1 MPEIVAFRLDAP
13 FAAWGDIA
21 VGERR
26 GTHVRPSHSAICG
39 LVAASLGLPRNAPGH
54 EALAAGFFLA
64 TRAEWLG
71 VPFADFH
78 TAQTPPDRRGRRYA
92 TRADELSEK
101 DALGTII
108 SRRDYLS
115 DVAFTVLLWP
125 TAIRAHAADVLA
137 DALNHPVFAPYA
149 GRRSCPLGAP
159 LAAKVITAD
168 TVNAAFAAYDAL
180 TETHREL
187 ARSLHKRAE
196 AQEEI
201 AVDADLLDVRGSG
214 LEPQR
219 QEVRRDQIVSRQRWQ
234 FEPRSEF
241 ILRKSA
247 SEGTTI

>member
-39 LVAASLGLPRNAPGH
+39 LVASSLGLPRDAPGH
-54 EALAAGFFLA
+54 EALAAGFSLA
-64 TRAEWLG
+64 TRTEWLG

-78 TAQTPPDRRGRRYA
+78 TAQTPPERRGVRYA
-92 TRADELSEK
+92 TRADELRDEN
-101 DALGTII
+101 ALGTII
-108 SRRDYLS
+108 SRRDYLG

-125 TAIRAHAADVLA
+125 TDAPAHSVRMLA

-159 LAAKVITAD
+159 LAARIVTAETVI
-168 TVNAAFAAYDAL
+168 AAFATYDAL
-180 TETHREL
+180 TEAHRAL
-187 ARSLHKRAE
+187 AKSLHPRAMSHG
-196 AQEEI
+196 EI
-201 AVDADLLDVRGSG
+201 AVDSDLGDICGAAIER
-214 LEPQR
+214 R
-219 QEVRRDQIVSRQRWQ
+219 EVRRDRIVSRLRWQ
-234 FEPRSEF
+234 FEPRTEC

-247 SEGTTI
+247 PEGEPN